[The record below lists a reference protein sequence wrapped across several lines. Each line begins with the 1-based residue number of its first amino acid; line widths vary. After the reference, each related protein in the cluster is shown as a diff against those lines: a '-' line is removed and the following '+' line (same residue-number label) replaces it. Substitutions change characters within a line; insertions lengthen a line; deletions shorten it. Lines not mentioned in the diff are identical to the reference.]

1 MIETL
6 ISCEAAFVAA
16 GQRAREL
23 QAGIAPELKTSTG
36 DYSAD
41 VVTAADRE
49 CQRMVLE
56 ALVCTRAV
64 ECRLVAEE
72 AEAPELMGRF
82 DPGGSLFLSL
92 DPIDGTRRYTEGK
105 PYYSLIVGLHDG
117 TRPLYTFVY
126 YPGLKWWMRL
136 SDDGV
141 ESSCPAPVPGGVG
154 DFSKTIVYTAGD
166 PSAEMVDRLQGQ
178 GYTVSKGD
186 QLAACGS
193 KFLLLSGMAGGYY
206 AGNPNAYDGL
216 FALHYGQVTG
226 RKVVSTVDLS
236 RPEESPRG
244 LRYGGFYL
252 VMPPGLDP

>member
-23 QAGIAPELKTSTG
+23 QAGITPETKTSTG

-72 AEAPELMGRF
+72 AEAPELMSRF
-82 DPGGSLFLSL
+82 TGNSLFLSL

-117 TRPLYTFVY
+117 VRPLYTFVY
-126 YPGLKWWMRL
+126 YPSLEWWMRL
-136 SDDGV
+136 SDRGV
-141 ESSCPAPVPGGVG
+141 ESSGPAPLPSDAG

-166 PSAEMVDRLQGQ
+166 PGPELVDRLQGQ
-178 GYTVSKGD
+178 GLTVSKGD
-186 QLAACGS
+186 KLAACGS

-206 AGNPNAYDGL
+206 AGKPNAYDGL

-226 RKVVSTVDLS
+226 RNVVSTVDLS
-236 RPEESPRG
+236 RLEESPRG

-252 VMPPGLDP
+252 VMPPGSEP